1 MNSTV
6 KQLLIW
12 VVAVACLLVGWQFVL
27 KNMNAGHN
35 RGISLTE
42 LQNDADSGKIADVT
56 VAGTEASG

>member
-35 RGISLTE
+35 RAISLT
-42 LQNDADSGKIADVT
+42 
-56 VAGTEASG
+56 